1 MTAGVVI
8 VAGGAGTRL
17 GRSGGGPKALVDV
30 GGRPLVAHALDRVTQ
45 LAVDEV
51 VVVHPP
57 GAERDFEAVVTGHA
71 RLVPGGATRSDSVR
85 AGVAALGANHD
96 VVAIHDAARA
106 FMPPGVMQAALD
118 VVRGPV
124 VAAAPVLP
132 VADTLKE
139 IDRGRVVATVDRSRL
154 WAVQTPQVVARL
166 VWDAVVAWS
175 AGSSATDDLA
185 LVEEARAAGTV
196 EGEIRVVAGSRFGW
210 KITWPED
217 LELAA
222 ALAQAET
229 SGAGPVGLP
238 W

>member
-1 MTAGVVI
+1 MA
-8 VAGGAGTRL
+8 AGAGTRL

-30 GGRPLVAHALDRVTQ
+30 GGRPLVAHALDRVAQ
-45 LAVDEV
+45 LKVDEI

-57 GAERDFEAVVTGHA
+57 DTDQDFQAVVTGPV

-85 AGVAALGANHD
+85 AGVAALDADHD
-96 VVAIHDAARA
+96 VIAIHDAARA

-139 IDRGRVVATVDRSRL
+139 VDQGRVVATVDRSRL

-166 VWDAVVAWS
+166 AWDKVVAWS
-175 AGSSATDDLA
+175 DGGSTTDDLA
-185 LVEEARAAGTV
+185 LIEQARAAGAV

-229 SGAGPVGLP
+229 SGARPVELP

>member
-1 MTAGVVI
+1 MTAGVVV
-8 VAGGAGTRL
+8 VAAGAGTRL
-17 GRSGGGPKALVDV
+17 GSSGGGPKALVDV

-45 LAVDEV
+45 LQVDEI

-57 GAERDFEAVVTGHA
+57 DAAEQFHAAVTGGA

-85 AGVAALGANHD
+85 VGVAALGAGHD

-118 VVRGPV
+118 AVRGPV

-139 IDRGRVVATVDRSRL
+139 VDRGRVVATVDRSRL

-166 VWDAVVAWS
+166 VWDAVVQWS
-175 AGSSATDDLA
+175 QGGTATDDLA
-185 LVEEARAAGTV
+185 LVEQARTAGAID
-196 EGEIRVVAGSRFGW
+196 GEIRVVAGSRLGW

-222 ALAQAET
+222 ALAR
-229 SGAGPVGLP
+229 SGISGSPPVELP

>member
-1 MTAGVVI
+1 MTAGVVV
-8 VAGGAGTRL
+8 VAAGAGTRL
-17 GRSGGGPKALVDV
+17 GSSGGGPKALIDV
-30 GGRPLVAHALDRVTQ
+30 GGRPLVAHALDRVAQ
-45 LAVDEV
+45 LQVDEI

-57 GAERDFEAVVTGHA
+57 DALREFEQVVGDRA
-71 RLVPGGATRSDSVR
+71 RLVAGGATRSDSVR
-85 AGVAALGANHD
+85 AGVAALAPTHD

-106 FMPPGVMQAALD
+106 FMPPGVMQSALD
-118 VVRGPV
+118 AVRGSV

-139 IDRGRVVATVDRSRL
+139 VDRGQVVATVDRSRL

-175 AGSSATDDLA
+175 GDGSATDDLA
-185 LVEEARAAGTV
+185 LVEEARAAGAV
-196 EGEIRVVAGSRFGW
+196 EGEIRVVAGSRLGW

-222 ALAQAET
+222 ALARAET
-229 SGAGPVGLP
+229 TGARPVELP

>member
-8 VAGGAGTRL
+8 VAAGAGTRL
-17 GRSGGGPKALVDV
+17 GSSGGGPKALVDV
-30 GGRPLVAHALDRVTQ
+30 GGRPLVAHALDRVDQ
-45 LAVDEV
+45 LAVDEI

-57 GAERDFEAVVTGHA
+57 DAERDFEAVVAGRA

-85 AGVAALGANHD
+85 AGVEALAVNHD

-118 VVRGPV
+118 AVRGPV

-139 IDRGRVVATVDRSRL
+139 VDRGRVVATVDRSRL

-166 VWDAVVAWS
+166 TWEAVVAWS
-175 AGSSATDDLA
+175 DGGSATDDLA
-185 LVEEARAAGTV
+185 LIEQALAAGAV

-217 LELAA
+217 LELAT
-222 ALAQAET
+222 ALARAET
-229 SGAGPVGLP
+229 SAARPVELP